1 MAVIEALH
9 AVQSRIA
16 DAARGA
22 GRDPS
27 EVTLL
32 PVSKFHPVSAIAELM
47 GAGLGLF
54 GENRLQELADKKQQ
68 LPDARF
74 AMIGNV
80 QRNKV
85 KLVVEYADEL
95 HSLDSLSLAATLDRR
110 LTEAGRRLPVLVQ
123 VNTSDEPQKSGI
135 APGEAVEFAKA
146 LREFPALD
154 VRGLMTMAI
163 NSPDDE
169 RVAACFRRLRD
180 VQAELRDAV
189 PELRWDELS
198 MGMSGDF
205 ELAITHGSTMVRVG
219 TAIFGARPNAAV

>member
-9 AVQSRIA
+9 AVQARIA
-16 DAARGA
+16 DAARRA
-22 GRDPS
+22 ERDPS
-27 EVTLL
+27 EIRLL
-32 PVSKFHPVSAIAELM
+32 PVSKFHPVSAIAEVM
-47 GAGLGLF
+47 GAGLTLF
-54 GENRLQELADKKQQ
+54 GENRLQELAEKKQQ

-80 QRNKV
+80 QRNKA

-110 LTEAGRRLPVLVQ
+110 LTETGRRLPVLVQ

-135 APGEAVEFAKA
+135 VPGDAVEFATA
-146 LREFPALD
+146 VREFRALD

-163 NSPDDE
+163 NSPDEE

-180 VQAELRDAV
+180 VQADLRARV

-205 ELAITHGSTMVRVG
+205 ELAIAHGSTMVRVG
-219 TAIFGARPNAAV
+219 TAIFGARPTA

>member
-1 MAVIEALH
+1 MALIEALH
-9 AVQSRIA
+9 AVQARIA
-16 DAARGA
+16 DAARRA
-22 GRDPS
+22 ERDPS
-27 EVTLL
+27 EIRLL
-32 PVSKFHPVSAIAELM
+32 PVSKFHPVSAIAEVM
-47 GAGLGLF
+47 GAGLTLF
-54 GENRLQELADKKQQ
+54 GENRLQELAEKKQQ

-80 QRNKV
+80 QRNKA

-110 LTEAGRRLPVLVQ
+110 LTETGRRLPVLVQ

-135 APGEAVEFAKA
+135 VPGDAVEFATA
-146 LREFPALD
+146 VREFRALD

-163 NSPDDE
+163 NSPDEE

-180 VQAELRDAV
+180 VQADLRARV

-205 ELAITHGSTMVRVG
+205 ELAIAHGSTMVRVG
-219 TAIFGARPNAAV
+219 TAIFGARPTA